1 MSQSSMSEI
10 TCPACGSKHEFK
22 VWDSINTKQDLEL
35 KEAVRTGDAFRYTC
49 PDCGATALLNYNFL
63 YHQMEDKYMVFVSV
77 EGDAWNQMMSI
88 LSARQKDLPD
98 YTMRIVRSYNDFRE
112 KLMILDAGLDD
123 RVVEII
129 KSSVWHNVEE
139 TYADKGIDEILFAM
153 NDDGEHGFLFRSKD
167 KMIASM
173 EFDMDLY
180 KVVKNAAE
188 SRLDFYSRGIFGI
201 DRAWADR
208 VVGEMG

>member
-10 TCPACGSKHEFK
+10 TCPACGNARIQSLGQHQYEAG
-22 VWDSINTKQDLEL
+22 SGIEGSRQD
-35 KEAVRTGDAFRYTC
+35 GDAFRYTC

-188 SRLDFYSRGIFGI
+188 SRLDFYSRGIFVI

>member
-1 MSQSSMSEI
+1 
-10 TCPACGSKHEFK
+10 
-22 VWDSINTKQDLEL
+22 
-35 KEAVRTGDAFRYTC
+35 
-49 PDCGATALLNYNFL
+49 
-63 YHQMEDKYMVFVSV
+63 
-77 EGDAWNQMMSI
+77 
-88 LSARQKDLPD
+88 
-98 YTMRIVRSYNDFRE
+98 MRIVRSYNDFRE

-180 KVVKNAAE
+180 
-188 SRLDFYSRGIFGI
+188 RLDFYSRGIFVI

>member
-1 MSQSSMSEI
+1 MSEI

-22 VWDSINTKQDLEL
+22 VWDSINTKQDPEL

-153 NDDGEHGFLFRSKD
+153 NDDGEHGFFFRSKD

-188 SRLDFYSRGIFGI
+188 SRLDFYSRGIFVI

>member
-1 MSQSSMSEI
+1 MSVKHTQQI
-10 TCPACGSKHEFK
+10 ACLKCKKKSDFEFYG
-22 VWDSINTKQDLEL
+22 SINTMLDPTLKQRVKNFDIF
-35 KEAVRTGDAFRYTC
+35 KFIC
-49 PDCGATALLNYNFL
+49 PHCGSEQFVNYSFL

-188 SRLDFYSRGIFGI
+188 SRLDFYSRGIFVI